1 MWDPITPALSAGGMA
16 PLLQELQGAWDAPG
30 AQEDTRC
37 LGRCQLQAVTSS
49 PPQIDACEELCK
61 EVSGF
66 ADTKV
71 FGGWLQSD
79 CRPFKQ
85 ALLDAINRRGL
96 ALRQHLTSYV
106 TTR

>member
-1 MWDPITPALSAGGMA
+1 MGPRPCSSSSRRYRGVSRGLAVPMEVLDARGPPAVSA
-16 PLLQELQGAWDAPG
+16 
-30 AQEDTRC
+30 TI
-37 LGRCQLQAVTSS
+37 SH
-49 PPQIDACEELCK
+49 PQIDSCEALCE

-66 ADTKV
+66 ANTCV

-85 ALLDAINRRGL
+85 ALLSAIRRREL
-96 ALRQHLTSYV
+96 VLKQYLTNLV

>member
-1 MWDPITPALSAGGMA
+1 M
-16 PLLQELQGAWDAPG
+16 
-30 AQEDTRC
+30 
-37 LGRCQLQAVTSS
+37 TSS
-49 PPQIDACEELCK
+49 RPQIDTCEALCE

-66 ADTKV
+66 TNTEV

-85 ALLDAINRRGL
+85 ALLSAIRHRSL
-96 ALRQHLTSYV
+96 ALRHHLASHV